1 MLIAQGVFRS
11 GTTVLFRALRQDEER
26 RCYYEPL
33 HPNLLDHVQ
42 EARTTTPRH
51 AKSPLYAE
59 FTPLLNPIETVFSPA
74 FALNNAV
81 LDSEDNA
88 PAMSRY
94 LHLLA
99 EAPSSAVLQ
108 MNRGFWM
115 SAWLRQQFPS
125 TAFLHLVRDP
135 RSVVWSQMTTQSGD
149 RVRMNWPLLQR
160 RFFNFSSG
168 DLSNVFS
175 PRAYCGAYHVNEYRE
190 IGRQKLGRSSHDV
203 AMWAQARLRATRES
217 PPFVQALALW
227 GAQAWV
233 CHQQAQAAFGD
244 RYCLIRYED
253 LCAAPEHTL
262 SRVYHQLF
270 DHPPPDSVLAYSR
283 DHVHANRIA
292 GWRQVDMAE
301 KRFRQGLH
309 EAGLERV
316 LEAFGYPLAAN
327 KEG

>member
-33 HPNLLDHVQ
+33 HPDLLDHVQ
-42 EARTTTPRH
+42 EARAATPSH

-59 FTPLLNPIETVFSPA
+59 FAPLLNRIDTVFSPE

-81 LDSEDNA
+81 LDSEDDA
-88 PAMSRY
+88 PAMARY

-99 EAPSSAVLQ
+99 EAAFSPVLQ

-125 TAFLHLVRDP
+125 TTFLHLVRDP

-160 RFFNFSSG
+160 RFFNLSSG

-175 PRAYCGAYHVNEYRE
+175 PRAHCGAYHVNEYRE
-190 IGRQKLGRSSHDV
+190 IGLQELGRPSHD
-203 AMWAQARLRATRES
+203 ATTWAKERLRVTRES

-244 RYCLIRYED
+244 RYCVIRYED
-253 LCAAPEHTL
+253 LCGAPEHTL

-283 DHVHANRIA
+283 AHIHADRIA
-292 GWRQVDMAE
+292 GWRQVGMAE
-301 KRFRQGLH
+301 KRFRQGLL

-316 LEAFGYPLAAN
+316 LDAFGYPLAASS
-327 KEG
+327 EG